1 MKEGCRVMKL
11 EIRVKKIGNSLG
23 ILIPGSAVLGTG
35 LCEGDVLE
43 VHVKEGNII
52 IISNLDVLDYPDLYS
67 KIVEEFFKVAEENK
81 MRTM

>member
-1 MKEGCRVMKL
+1 MKDLCGVMKL
-11 EIRVKKIGNSLG
+11 EIRVKKIGNSLE

-52 IISNLDVLDYPDLYS
+52 IISNLNVLNCPDLYS
-67 KIVEEFFKVAEENK
+67 NIIEDFFKIAEENK
-81 MRTM
+81 MCTR

>member
-1 MKEGCRVMKL
+1 MKL